1 MAKKDLT
8 KQIAARRVVL
18 DNIQPKQKKVVD
30 ELLDE
35 LTLHALQLQQI
46 ANNQDVVL
54 AKYYKKLSDELLDK
68 VNTYDFAS
76 AKGNKLKAK
85 YIRSLMKEGS
95 ESIDASH
102 KLIQQAVRDGL
113 ISVGD
118 LETQFA
124 VGSINKA
131 VTGTGTIKIASETLS
146 PKKISTIA
154 DNLIVEGVPQSQVWR
169 RHSKRVQEKFKD
181 AVRMSYQNNE
191 DIETLSGRIRGT
203 SANKYKDGILN
214 VSKNQANTLAR
225 TSISSVSNRTRE
237 ETYIANQDVI
247 KGVQF
252 LAHLDSNTTPICMAY
267 SGDQWLFE
275 DGGYR
280 NIEGGHEFRQP
291 PLHFNCRSTMLPL
304 LKTSA
309 ELKATV
315 PAKWDR
321 IPKDKRKTI
330 GKILGP
336 KVCHSPCTYR
346 DADEWLKGQDK
357 KTRKQVLGSDK
368 AVELWEAGKVA
379 MGRFVTQKGRT
390 RTPEEVAALYAQKEL
405 VPETVLKL
413 KSTDTFKAN
422 AGASK
427 EASDRIGK
435 VEKGK
440 FLTIEGKLQTGKKV
454 SQGDKDLLGYIL
466 KNADPTEF
474 EYNKGY
480 GPADFKD
487 FIGNKGKRLAFYNH
501 TAKRFERIEG
511 LRKGDL
517 TLRQTNKLNET
528 ESLVYDEIIS
538 KISKDT
544 RINSAHREIL
554 LEMFEESKDI
564 VGTRRSVPMLESLLT
579 LARSENFSFIDGD
592 FIGYINNSLK
602 NSVNSYFS
610 RLVRAEIRTT
620 DSLEKLKRY
629 ALVSESGKTTA
640 KAAINRDKSFLL
652 ESTPTLAE
660 ATKYKKRITAI
671 GNRKLRNY
679 AGETATELSVDLGL
693 NTQDTLSLFFGVL
706 QDGVRMRP
714 MNISKFGRRM
724 KSKEVQFVISRTK
737 PGEKIVINDSILN
750 NSMFAKYKNKV
761 FSGRGLPP
769 ELRDELG
776 AILQDAQ
783 MYQDARRY
791 MKGKIKVPDTE
802 VPDIYIRSQLD
813 KFLTNDTKPMPLITF
828 IEKVDKLYDMDGT
841 QRANER
847 VRMAKKAQKELGKQG
862 AFTRL
867 LRTEKAIERKL
878 DLRKARKTAGED
890 WELESD
896 GPILRATYDNIES
909 SIDQDYRKP
918 SSPFYKEAN
927 LLRND
932 NPLDLARLTNE
943 VALSSTQKGSMYIQ
957 AVKKLGERYYYRF
970 QNVLDP
976 DEDDALRIGN
986 YLMNSLVKTGNV
998 KRMKSVQRVKQ
1009 DFQIREVTAWTLK
1022 ADNPEWETLLLEN
1035 KKNYEVDGLPRFK
1048 APKYGRGTLT
1058 NGIYEDTGEAAIRG
1072 SNTDWVELQYRNGKS
1087 KASLD
1092 NLDTEAGTAIRVNG
1106 YTYDVLTKLRSNG
1119 DEFIPSAPKSK
1130 RDVVTRSKYDSFNRA
1145 LISARGLRD
1154 QKFYNGMSNDK
1165 YGRTYSNASALQ
1177 WQGDDFNRGLMLFD
1191 NAVELG
1197 KDGKDHFAQAFMN
1210 ISGFDKI
1217 PLRERLKLYD
1227 LIDEDLILKTAADPF
1242 ANDWWRTKTNWIQTG
1257 VFKNLRGVNVKYQVP
1272 KGEGGTMHVLD
1283 EIKKLA
1289 VEADPRGDG
1298 ALQLL
1303 AMIKERAEMIEWTRA
1318 GNKISKFKSRIPVQ
1332 IDGTTNVLQH
1342 IAGISRDQSTASAV
1356 NMTVRNGVADA
1367 YIKTRDAVELLAK
1380 TKYADDPVIQKYVF
1394 EGMSHSKRR
1403 KSVKHG
1409 LMTSQYNA
1417 GPSTLGGTYFD
1428 ALKGTVINGEKIFDN
1443 PTAGETLRIGRLILE
1458 ASENEFPEGFKT
1470 RTMFNQ
1476 LAEAHTLS
1484 NKKEITLITPKVGN
1498 PFRMTYSKTS
1508 TRQVELDDGKGG
1520 KINVEVRV
1528 ELDEMDWAKQERAFA
1543 PNIIHAFDAEHKS
1556 LVVNAMAK
1564 RGIVDFS
1571 MIHDSFGAHAGNMS
1585 LMKKETKAAFV
1596 KMYKQENILE
1606 KLYKHFKSQ
1615 GVEMVRY
1622 SRDEFGR
1629 KIKYTNKT
1637 VLSKGQSARAV
1648 DGRIWVIEDI
1658 NKEDILEMGSYD
1670 FRDFEKLDYFFH

>member
-8 KQIAARRVVL
+8 TEITAKRKHLNSVR
-18 DNIQPKQKKVVD
+18 PKQKKVVD

-54 AKYYKKLSDELLDK
+54 AKFYKNLSDDLLTQ
-68 VNTYDFAS
+68 VNKYDFAN

-95 ESIDASH
+95 KSIENSH

-124 VGSINKA
+124 IGSLNKA

-146 PKKISTIA
+146 PKKISSIA
-154 DNLIVEGVPQSQVWR
+154 DNLIVEGIPQSQVWG

-181 AVRMSYQNNE
+181 AVRTSWQNNE

-237 ETYIANQDVI
+237 ETYLANSDVI

-252 LAHLDSNTTPICMAY
+252 LAHLDSNTTHICRAY
-267 SGDQWLFE
+267 SGDQWLYE

-280 NIEGGHEFRQP
+280 NIEGGHEYRQP

-315 PAKWDR
+315 PAKWER
-321 IPKDKRKTI
+321 IPKDKRKTV
-330 GKILGP
+330 GKVLGP

-346 DADEWLKGQDK
+346 DADEWLKSQGK
-357 KTRKQVLGSDK
+357 GVRKQVLGSDK
-368 AVELWEAGKVA
+368 AVALWEAGKVT
-379 MGRFVTQKGRT
+379 MSRFVTQKGRS
-390 RTPEEVAALYAQKEL
+390 RTPDEVANLYAQKEL

-413 KSTDTFKAN
+413 KSTDKFVAN
-422 AGASK
+422 AGASE
-427 EASDRIGK
+427 EAAERIGQ

-440 FLTIEGKLQTGKKV
+440 FLVLEGKLQTGKTV
-454 SQGDKDLLGYIL
+454 SQKDRDLMGYIL
-466 KNADPTEF
+466 KNADASEF
-474 EYNKGY
+474 EYNAGY
-480 GPADFKD
+480 TPVDFKD

-501 TAKRFERIEG
+501 TAKRFERIDG

-517 TLRQTNKLNET
+517 TTRRMDKLNET
-528 ESLVYDEIIS
+528 ESLVYDEIVA

-544 RINSAHREIL
+544 KISSANREIL

-564 VGTRRSVPMLESLLT
+564 VGTKRSVPMIESLLT
-579 LARSENFSFIDGD
+579 VARSENFSFIEGD
-592 FIGYINNSLK
+592 FVGYMNNSLK

-610 RLVRAEIRTT
+610 RLTRAEMQTS
-620 DSLEKLKRY
+620 DSLGKLKRY
-629 ALVSESGKTTA
+629 TMVSESGKTTA
-640 KAAINRDKSFLL
+640 KAKLNQDKKGLFEKAPS
-652 ESTPTLAE
+652 LAE
-660 ATKYKKRITAI
+660 AGKYKKRIAAI
-671 GNRKLRNY
+671 GRRNLRNFV
-679 AGETATELSVDLGL
+679 GETATELNVDLGL
-693 NTQDTLSLFFGVL
+693 NVQDTLSLYFGIL
-706 QDGVRMRP
+706 QDGVRMRTTS
-714 MNISKFGRRM
+714 ITKLGTRVQ
-724 KSKEVQFVISRTK
+724 SKEVQFVISRTN
-737 PGEKIVINDSILN
+737 PGEKIVLNDAILN
-750 NSMFAKYKNKV
+750 NAMFAKYKDKIW
-761 FSGRGLPP
+761 SGRGLPP

-776 AILQDAQ
+776 MILQDAQ

-791 MKGKIKVPDTE
+791 MKGKMKVPDTE
-802 VPDIYIRSQLD
+802 IPDVFIRAELD
-813 KFLTNDTKPMPLITF
+813 KFLFDPIKPMPLITF
-828 IEKVDKLYDMDGT
+828 IEKVDKLYDMDANKRVKE
-841 QRANER
+841 RAR
-847 VRMAKKAQKELGKQG
+847 RAKKAQKELGAEG
-862 AFTRL
+862 GWSRL
-867 LRTEKAIERKL
+867 LRREKTITRKV
-878 DLRKARKTAGED
+878 DLRETRKVAAAD

-896 GPILRATYDNIES
+896 GPILRATNDNIVES
-909 SIDQDYRKP
+909 IEKDWRKP

-927 LLRND
+927 LIRND
-932 NPLDLARLTNE
+932 DPLELARLTNE
-943 VALSSTQKGSMYIQ
+943 VALASTQKGSMYIQ
-957 AVKKLGERYYYRF
+957 AVKKLGERYYWKF
-970 QNVLDP
+970 HKVLDP

-998 KRMKSVQRVKQ
+998 KRLKSVQRIKADFTVK
-1009 DFQIREVTAWTLK
+1009 EVTSWTLK

-1035 KKNYEVDGLPRFK
+1035 KKNYDVDGLPRFE
-1048 APKYGRGTLT
+1048 APKYGRGKLT
-1058 NGIYEDTGEAAIRG
+1058 HGIYEDTGEAAIRG
-1072 SNTDWVELQYRNGKS
+1072 SDKDWVELQYRNGKS

-1092 NLDTEAGTAIRVNG
+1092 NLDIEAGTAIRVNG
-1106 YTYDVLTKLRSNG
+1106 YAYDVLSKLRSNG
-1119 DEFIPSAPKSK
+1119 DEFIPSAPKMK
-1130 RDVVTRSKYDSFNRA
+1130 TDVVARSKYDSFNRA
-1145 LISARGLRD
+1145 MTTARGLRD

-1165 YGRTYSNASALQ
+1165 YGRTYSNATALQ

-1197 KDGKDHFAQAFMN
+1197 KDGIDHYKQAFMN
-1210 ISGFDKI
+1210 VAGFDKI
-1217 PLRERLKLYD
+1217 PLRERLKLWD
-1227 LIDEDLILKTAADPF
+1227 LMDEELILKTAADPF
-1242 ANDWWRTKTNWIQTG
+1242 ANDWWRTKSDWIATG
-1257 VFKNLRGVNVKYQVP
+1257 VFKNLRGINVKYKIP
-1272 KGEGGTMHVLD
+1272 KGEGGTMSVLD
-1283 EIKKLA
+1283 EVKKLA

-1298 ALQLL
+1298 AMQLL

-1318 GNKISKFKSRIPVQ
+1318 GNKLSKFKSRVPVQ

-1367 YIKTRDAVELLAK
+1367 YIKTRDAVERLAK
-1380 TKYADDPVIQKYVF
+1380 TKYKDDPIIRKYVF

-1409 LMTSQYNA
+1409 LMTAQYNA
-1417 GPSTLGGTYFD
+1417 GPSTLGRTYFD
-1428 ALKGTVINGEKIFDN
+1428 ALKGYEVNGELIFDN
-1443 PTAGETLRIGRLILE
+1443 PTAGEVLRVGRLILE
-1458 ASENEFPEGFKT
+1458 ASENEFPEGSKT
-1470 RTMFNQ
+1470 RIVFNQ

-1484 NKKEITLITPKVGN
+1484 NVKEITLLTPNIGN
-1498 PFRMTYSKTS
+1498 PFRMTYLKTA
-1508 TRQVELDDGKGG
+1508 TRQVELDDGNGG
-1520 KINVEVRV
+1520 LISVEVRV
-1528 ELDEMDWAKQERAFA
+1528 ETDQMDWAKQERAFA

-1564 RGIVDFS
+1564 HGVKDFS

-1585 LMKKETKAAFV
+1585 LMKKATKEAFV
-1596 KMYKQENILE
+1596 QMYKNENILE

-1615 GVEMVRY
+1615 GVEMVKY
-1622 SRDEFGR
+1622 SRDPFGR
-1629 KIKYTNKT
+1629 KIKFTSKT
-1637 VLSKGQSARAV
+1637 VLSKGQSTREV
-1648 DGRIWVIEDI
+1648 DGRIWIIEDI
-1658 NKEDILEMGSYD
+1658 NKKDILELGGYD

>member
-8 KQIAARRVVL
+8 KVISARRKVL
-18 DNIQPKQKKVVD
+18 DGVSQKRVVD

-54 AKYYKKLSDELLDK
+54 GKFYKDLSDDLLGK
-68 VNTYDFAS
+68 VNKYDFS
-76 AKGNKLKAK
+76 KAKGNKLKAK
-85 YIRSLMKEGS
+85 HIRNLMKEGTQ
-95 ESIDASH
+95 SIENAH

-113 ISVGD
+113 ISVGE

-124 VGSINKA
+124 IGSLNKA
-131 VTGTGTIKIASETLS
+131 VTGTGRVKIASETLS
-146 PKKISTIA
+146 PKKISAIA
-154 DNLIVEGVPQSQVWR
+154 DNLIVEGVPQSQVWNR
-169 RHSKRVQEKFKD
+169 QSKRVQEKFKD

-191 DIETLSGRIRGT
+191 DIDTLSQRIRGS
-203 SANKYKDGILN
+203 SANNYKDGIMNL
-214 VSKNQANTLAR
+214 SKNQANTLAR

-237 ETYIANQDVI
+237 ETYLANSDVI

-252 LAHLDSNTTPICMAY
+252 LAHLDSNTTDICRAF
-267 SGDQWLFE
+267 SGDQWLYE

-280 NIEGGHEFRQP
+280 NIEGGHEYRQP

-304 LKTSA
+304 MKTSA
-309 ELKATV
+309 ELKLVV
-315 PAKWDR
+315 PEKWAR
-321 IPKDKRKTI
+321 IPKDKRKTV
-330 GKILGP
+330 GKKLGP

-346 DADEWLKGQDK
+346 DADEWLKSQDK
-357 KTRKQVLGSDK
+357 KVRKQVLGSDK
-368 AVELWEAGKVA
+368 AVEMWEAGKVT
-379 MGRFVTQKGRT
+379 MSRFVTQKGRT
-390 RTPEEVAALYAQKEL
+390 RTPDEVANLYATKEL

-413 KSTDTFKAN
+413 KSTDKFAAN

-427 EASDRIGK
+427 EAKDRLAQ

-440 FLTIEGKLQTGKKV
+440 FLTLEGKLQTGKTV
-454 SQGDKDLLGYIL
+454 SQSDRDLMGYIL

-480 GPADFKD
+480 APADFKD
-487 FIGNKGKRLAFYNH
+487 FLGNKGKRLAFFNH

-517 TLRQTNKLNET
+517 SLRSTNKLNET
-528 ESLVYDEIIS
+528 ESLVYDEIVS

-544 RINSAHREIL
+544 KISSANREVL
-554 LEMFEESKDI
+554 LEIFEESKDI
-564 VGTRRSVPMLESLLT
+564 VGTKRSIPMLESLLT
-579 LARSENFSFIDGD
+579 LARSDNFSFIEGD
-592 FIGYINNSLK
+592 FVGYMNNSLK

-610 RLVRAEIRTT
+610 RLVRMEIRTT

-640 KAAINRDKSFLL
+640 KARMNQDKKQLF
-652 ESTPTLAE
+652 EKAPTLAE
-660 ATKYKKRITAI
+660 SNLYKKRITAI
-671 GNRKLRNY
+671 GRRDLRSF
-679 AGETATELSVDLGL
+679 AGETPNELNVDLGL
-693 NTQDTLSLFFGVL
+693 SSNETLSLYFGVL

-714 MNISKFGRRM
+714 SSITKFGTRVQ
-724 KSKEVQFVISRTK
+724 SKEVQFVISRTI
-737 PGEKIVINDSILN
+737 PGDKVVLTDAILN
-750 NSMFAKYKNKV
+750 NKMFAKYKDKV

-776 AILQDAQ
+776 MILQDAQ
-783 MYQDARRY
+783 LYQDARRY
-791 MKGKIKVPDTE
+791 MKGKFE
-802 VPDIYIRSQLD
+802 VPVGEMPDVFLRKELD
-813 KFLTNDTKPMPLITF
+813 KFINSSRVPSISGSTAKI
-828 IEKVDKLYDMDGT
+828 DKLYNMNAAK
-841 QRANER
+841 RVKER
-847 VRMAKKAQKELGKQG
+847 ERRAKKARKALGGEG
-862 AFTRL
+862 AFSRL
-867 LRTEKAIERKL
+867 LRSEESITRKV
-878 DLRKARKTAGED
+878 DVRDTRRKAGED

-896 GPILRATYDNIES
+896 GPILRSTNDLIVKSIEN
-909 SIDQDYRKP
+909 DYRKP
-918 SSPFYKEAN
+918 SSPFFKEAN
-927 LLRND
+927 LLKND
-932 NPLDLARLTNE
+932 DPLELARLTNG

-957 AVKKLGERYYYRF
+957 AVKKLGERYYYKF
-970 QNVLDP
+970 QNELMP

-998 KRMKSVQRVKQ
+998 KRLKSVQRVKV
-1009 DFQIREVTAWTLK
+1009 DFQMKDVTSWVLK
-1022 ADNPEWETLLLEN
+1022 ANNPEWETLLLEN
-1035 KKNYEVDGLPRFK
+1035 KKNYDIDGLPRFE
-1048 APKYGRGTLT
+1048 APKYGRGKLT
-1058 NGIYEDTGEAAIRG
+1058 HGIYEDTGEAAIRG
-1072 SNTDWVELQYRNGKS
+1072 SDKDWVELQYRNGKS

-1092 NLDTEAGTAIRVNG
+1092 NLDAEAGTPIRVNG
-1106 YTYDVLTKLRSNG
+1106 YIYDVLSKLRSNG
-1119 DEFIPSAPKSK
+1119 DDFIPSAPKMK
-1130 RDVVTRSKYDSFNRA
+1130 TDVVARSKHDSFMRA
-1145 LISARGLRD
+1145 MNTARGLRD

-1191 NAVELG
+1191 TSVELG
-1197 KDGKDHFAQAFMN
+1197 KDGLEHYKQAFMN
-1210 ISGFDKI
+1210 IAGFDKI
-1217 PLRERLKLYD
+1217 PLRERNRLYD
-1227 LIDEDLILKTAADPF
+1227 LIDDELILKTAADPF
-1242 ANDWWRTKTNWIQTG
+1242 GNDWWRTKSNWIETG
-1257 VFKNLRGVNVKYQVP
+1257 VFKNLRGVDVKYKVP
-1272 KGEGGTMHVLD
+1272 KGEGGTMRVLD

-1298 ALQLL
+1298 AMQFL

-1318 GNKISKFKSRIPVQ
+1318 GNKLSKFKSRIPVQ

-1367 YIKTRDAVELLAK
+1367 YIKTRDAVELLAR
-1380 TKYADDPVIQKYVF
+1380 TKYKDDPVIRKYVF
-1394 EGMSHSKRR
+1394 EGMAHSKRR

-1417 GPSTLGGTYFD
+1417 GPSTLGRTYFD
-1428 ALKGTVINGEKIFDN
+1428 ALHGYEVKGEKIFDN
-1443 PTAGETLRIGRLILE
+1443 PTAGEVLRVGRLILE

-1470 RTMFNQ
+1470 RTVFNQ

-1484 NKKEITLITPKVGN
+1484 NKKEITLLTPNLGN
-1498 PFRMTYSKTS
+1498 PFRMTYSKAT
-1508 TRQVELDDGKGG
+1508 TRQVELDDGNGG
-1520 KINVEVRV
+1520 IISVEVRV
-1528 ELDEMDWAKQERAFA
+1528 ETDQMDWNKQERAFA

-1564 RGIVDFS
+1564 QGVKDFS

-1585 LMKKETKAAFV
+1585 LMKKATKEAFLQ
-1596 KMYKQENILE
+1596 MYKNENILE

-1622 SRDEFGR
+1622 SRDNFGR
-1629 KIKYTNKT
+1629 KIKYTDST
-1637 VLSKGQSARAV
+1637 VLSKGQSTREV

-1658 NKEDILEMGSYD
+1658 NKRDILELGGYD